1 MEAGASWH
9 RRWKVWMAAN
19 DGDAYTEMTYKN
31 TLADAK
37 NYANT
42 WTPAR
47 EQYADILKEKP

>member
-1 MEAGASWH
+1 
-9 RRWKVWMAAN
+9 MAAN